1 MGLINGAK
9 NVCGR
14 KLSQTHMHTLG
25 MESMILTVCSS
36 TQRSVRLKYFAVV
49 TASNLD
55 KVRYLLRFD
64 SFSHRNPQPGRMIHI
79 RGRSRRFVK
88 ISGLELCDAY
98 DISEL
103 PV

>member
-1 MGLINGAK
+1 MAVTIT
-9 NVCGR
+9 
-14 KLSQTHMHTLG
+14 THMHTLG
-25 MESMILTVCSS
+25 MESMILTVRSP

-64 SFSHRNPQPGRMIHI
+64 GFSHRNPQPGRMII
-79 RGRSRRFVK
+79 SAVGVTPGRDE